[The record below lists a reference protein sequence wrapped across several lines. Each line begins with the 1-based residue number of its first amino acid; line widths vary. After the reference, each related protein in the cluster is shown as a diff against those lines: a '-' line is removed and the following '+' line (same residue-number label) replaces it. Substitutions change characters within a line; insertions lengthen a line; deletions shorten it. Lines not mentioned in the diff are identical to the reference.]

1 MTGGRLSLGF
11 RLRLR
16 ATNKYPRRGL
26 GFEERRRRLGF
37 RPCRRGH
44 THIRENPILFFGLM
58 NRGRLTHPTR
68 LRHSVIIMVLIVVK
82 VVIVMVMIITTSTSE
97 ISMKTT
103 VKSRARMLAR
113 NKWNAFR
120 E

>member
-1 MTGGRLSLGF
+1 MTGSRLSLRF

-16 ATNKYPRRGL
+16 VTNKYPRRGL
-26 GFEERRRRLGF
+26 GFKECRRRLGF

-44 THIRENPILFFGLM
+44 THIRENPILFIGLM
-58 NRGRLTHPTR
+58 SRGRFTHSTR
-68 LRHSVIIMVLIVVK
+68 LRHSVIIMVLVVVK
-82 VVIVMVMIITTSTSE
+82 VMIVMVMIITASTSE

-113 NKWNAFR
+113 NKRNAFR
-120 E
+120 H